1 MEDRFDALIVGGG
14 PAGLSAAIVLAGA
27 GLRPLVCE
35 RRRFPIDK
43 ACGEGV
49 MPTGVAHLERLG
61 VLKHLAKES
70 SAPFLG
76 IRYHSPRGSV
86 AAAAFSEGPG
96 LGIRRRALSDALL
109 SRARE
114 FPSLV
119 IREGEPVEPL
129 ARGSDGVVVRVGGK
143 VLSTRLLVGA
153 DGLSSRVRRF
163 AGLDGARKRLRRYGA
178 RHHFAIERW
187 SEHVE
192 VHWREG
198 IEAYVTPSGV
208 REVGVALLWD
218 RARHGKVP
226 GRETAFASMLRWFPD
241 LERRLAGVP
250 PSDRLLASGPL
261 YRTATGSVADGV
273 LLVGDAAGYLDAIT
287 GEGLSLAMAQSH
299 ALEDTV
305 VPLLAG
311 SRSRGMLR
319 AAELAGYAHALRAIV
334 GPYYRVTRLVLFLS
348 RHPGLAERVIR
359 IFSREPDLFRLVL
372 SASMGLRSPWPT
384 TRGEAA
390 RWLRGVFDSRF
401 KAGR

>member
-1 MEDRFDALIVGGG
+1 MAVRFDALIVGGG

-43 ACGEGV
+43 ACGEGI
-49 MPTGVAHLERLG
+49 MPTGVVHLERLG
-61 VLKHLAKES
+61 ALRHLAKES
-70 SAPFLG
+70 TAPFLG
-76 IRYHSPRGSV
+76 IRYHSPRGCI
-86 AAAAFSEGPG
+86 AAAAFAEGPG
-96 LGIRRRALSDALL
+96 LGIRRKALSDALL
-109 SRARE
+109 ARARE
-114 FPSLV
+114 FPNLA

-129 ARGSDGVVVRVGGK
+129 ARGADGVVVRVGEEI
-143 VLSTRLLVGA
+143 LSTRLLVGA

-163 AGLDGARKRLRRYGA
+163 AGLDGPRKRLHRYGA

-198 IEAYVTPSGV
+198 IEAYVTPTGV
-208 REVGVALLWD
+208 HEVGVALLWD
-218 RARHGKVP
+218 RARHRRVP

-250 PSDRLLASGPL
+250 PCDRLLASGPF
-261 YRTATGSVADGV
+261 YRTTTGPVADGV

-287 GEGLSLAMAQSH
+287 GEGLSLAMAE
-299 ALEDTV
+299 ALSLADTV
-305 VPLLAG
+305 VPQLAG
-311 SRSRGMLR
+311 DRSRGMLR
-319 AAELAGYAHALRAIV
+319 AVELAGYARALRAIV

-348 RHPGLAERVIR
+348 RHPMLAERVIR

-372 SASMGLRSPWPT
+372 SASMGLRSPWPV

-390 RWLRGVFDSRF
+390 RLLRGVLAAS
-401 KAGR
+401 